1 MAKGKAKKGADAD
14 EGAADKKLKPAN
26 FVKVRHILC
35 EKQSKVRR
43 RRWSVR
49 LYAQLPLASGMCSGA
64 LFPSPAVSKVLDIPL
79 QILEAQERIRNG
91 EQFATV
97 ASGMSEDK
105 ARQGG
110 DLGWKGRQDV
120 VGAFAEA
127 AFKLD
132 VGEMT
137 AAPVKT
143 HFGHHLI
150 LCEGRKQKL

>member
-1 MAKGKAKKGADAD
+1 MKGGLAHGSWHAPLLIHPVLDCR
-14 EGAADKKLKPAN
+14 AADKKLKPAN

-105 ARQGG
+105 ARQVRSITQSK
-110 DLGWKGRQDV
+110 W
-120 VGAFAEA
+120 F
-127 AFKLD
+127 
-132 VGEMT
+132 
-137 AAPVKT
+137 
-143 HFGHHLI
+143 
-150 LCEGRKQKL
+150 